1 MFSSLSQTLLK
12 LTVPGVPDIYQGNE
26 LWDFSLVDPDN
37 RRPVNYAQRQQL
49 LKELEISVAVP
60 QDALA
65 KQVRQLLDDMTD
77 GRAKLYLTWRLLH
90 SRKRWLNVFQDGA
103 YLPLMTTGS
112 RKDHLCAFARQAG
125 EITLVIVAPRWFSR
139 LIPAAS
145 GQLPLGNTVWGT
157 TTVEVPNLAAGMRGM
172 NVLTGEIVEVTQTND
187 IPALAASTLFI
198 SFPVALLQF

>member
-1 MFSSLSQTLLK
+1 
-12 LTVPGVPDIYQGNE
+12 
-26 LWDFSLVDPDN
+26 VDPDN

-49 LKELEISVAVP
+49 LKELEASVAVP

-65 KQVRQLLDDMTD
+65 KQVRQLLDDMKD

-90 SRKRWLNVFQDGA
+90 SRKRWPNVFQDGA
-103 YLPLMTTGS
+103 YLPLMTAGS
-112 RKDHLCAFARQAG
+112 RKDHLCAFARQAD

-157 TTVEVPNLAAGMRGM
+157 TTVEVPNLAAGMRGV

-187 IPALAASTLFI
+187 IPTLAASTLFI